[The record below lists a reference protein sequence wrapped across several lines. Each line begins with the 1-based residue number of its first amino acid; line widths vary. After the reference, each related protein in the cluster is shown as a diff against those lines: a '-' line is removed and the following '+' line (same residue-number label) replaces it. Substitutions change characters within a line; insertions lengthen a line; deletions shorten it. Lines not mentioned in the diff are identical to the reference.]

1 MKRKGI
7 SPLLAAVILVA
18 LTISVAFII
27 NATISGMVQKQAAT
41 AEETAQVSGALLQV
55 DLNSLA
61 CSVNESGDYT
71 ILQMALRLVGTTKP
85 AKGLSVV
92 MKDANATLL
101 TYENTDITIKPGTT
115 LVEINFTS
123 AAAQGE
129 ISYLAVSTMNP
140 PIPATYDNK
149 TYGKIVECK
158 TK

>member
-61 CSVNESGDYT
+61 CSVDQDDGST
-71 ILQMALRLVGTTKP
+71 ILQMALRLVGATKP
-85 AKGLSVV
+85 AEGLSVV
-92 MKDANATLL
+92 MKDASGKLL
-101 TYENTDITIKPGTT
+101 KYINETILITPGVNTI
-115 LVEINFTS
+115 EINFTS